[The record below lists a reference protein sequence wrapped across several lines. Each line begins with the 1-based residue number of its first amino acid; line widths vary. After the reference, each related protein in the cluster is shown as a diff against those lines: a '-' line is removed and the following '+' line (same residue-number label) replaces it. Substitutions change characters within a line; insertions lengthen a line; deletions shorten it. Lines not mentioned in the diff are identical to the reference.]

1 MTEVRAHHAF
11 AGHKHHRNL
20 PSLPTLVWVKPSNAS
35 HKVVESTQGT
45 AVFAAARLR
54 ALLEFLTMAIFG
66 RTSGV
71 MNSFRGGD
79 DRPPFEGV
87 YIYIL
92 LFLVGYIIAD
102 LSLLQVRSAMLPT
115 EPPPAYSPV
124 QHDVR
129 VAARPEYNI
138 VTDRNL
144 FNADGMI
151 PPALSAQEKGDL
163 ADETAPAVLSQLPLK
178 LEGTIVHLNPN
189 RSVATIIVQ
198 SKNETQAFMLE
209 DEIEGLAK
217 ITRIERRKV
226 TFRNLNN
233 NRMEY
238 IEIPADS
245 AITMRLRGQET
256 AGADTGVMREG
267 EFDFSVRRE
276 DLNKYTSD
284 LASILNQARMVPNI
298 VPGSGGRVE
307 GFRFISIQ
315 QGSIYEKLGFKSN
328 DVIKSVNGE
337 PVNSPTKAM
346 ELYNALRTDSRIK
359 LTVERDGREENFTYD
374 VKD

>member
-1 MTEVRAHHAF
+1 
-11 AGHKHHRNL
+11 
-20 PSLPTLVWVKPSNAS
+20 
-35 HKVVESTQGT
+35 
-45 AVFAAARLR
+45 
-54 ALLEFLTMAIFG
+54 
-66 RTSGV
+66 

>member
-1 MTEVRAHHAF
+1 M
-11 AGHKHHRNL
+11 
-20 PSLPTLVWVKPSNAS
+20 
-35 HKVVESTQGT
+35 
-45 AVFAAARLR
+45 
-54 ALLEFLTMAIFG
+54 
-66 RTSGV
+66 
-71 MNSFRGGD
+71 MNSFRGGG
-79 DRPPFEGV
+79 DRPPFESV
-87 YIYIL
+87 YIYVL

-102 LSLLQVRSAMLPT
+102 LSLLQARSAMLPT
-115 EPPPAYSPV
+115 EPPPAYSPAA
-124 QHDVR
+124 HDVR
-129 VAARPEYNI
+129 VASRPEYNI
-138 VTDRNL
+138 ISDRNL

-151 PPALSAQEKGDL
+151 PPALSAQDKGDVQ
-163 ADETAPAVLSQLPLK
+163 DEASPAVLSQLPLK

-198 SKNETQAFMLE
+198 SKSETQAFMIE

-217 ITRIERRKV
+217 ITKIERRKV

-238 IEIPADS
+238 IEIPKES
-245 AITMRLRGQET
+245 AISFGLRGQET
-256 AGADTGVMREG
+256 GGDDEVIKQGD
-267 EFDFSVRRE
+267 FDFSVRRE

-307 GFRFISIQ
+307 GFRFVSISQ
-315 QGSIYEKLGFKSN
+315 NSIYEKLGFKPN

-359 LTVERDGREENFTYD
+359 LTVERDGREESFSYD